1 MGLSTFNDYAALLL
15 DACVYLLV
23 VFYIFSDCRKIAAL
37 GRNYWSHFWHWFNWA
52 NYAVFAITLYF
63 KIKFLIP
70 SYLYVEGNGDIDVQ
84 YASLDFESLGWTY
97 YQIVNWNAFN
107 NIFVWL
113 RAFAFLKYV
122 SKEVANL
129 SYTLTRA
136 GKDCALF
143 LVIFCFVIFAYAQAF
158 HISFGTD
165 ISDYST
171 LLNAIFGLFK
181 TLLGDF
187 DFEAIKN
194 VNQVLGPLLFITFEV
209 VCYFV
214 MLNMFLAI
222 LNKAYSD
229 VMDKGVDDPMAVEF
243 RSTVAAYF
251 SQLAR
256 RLTFRRA
263 KPTADGA
270 GGEDDDAEQLDDGRK
285 GDVDEEALQ
294 MMLSTMKQLAMT
306 VKGLGEKVP
315 HTNLSRPPKSIE
327 QRI

>member
-1 MGLSTFNDYAALLL
+1 MGLSSFNDYVALIL
-15 DACVYLLV
+15 DSSVYLLV
-23 VFYIFSDCRKIAAL
+23 VFYIVSDCRKMMAL
-37 GRNYWSHFWHWFNWA
+37 GMHYWSHFWHWFNWV
-52 NYAVFAITLYF
+52 NYIVFAITLGF
-63 KIKFLIP
+63 KISFLIP
-70 SYLYVEGNGDIDVQ
+70 SYQYIAGNGDADLQ

-136 GKDCALF
+136 GRDCALF
-143 LVIFCFVIFAYAQAF
+143 MIIFCFVIFAYAQAF

-165 ISDYST
+165 ILEYRT
-171 LLNAIFGLFK
+171 LLDSIFGLFK

-187 DFEAIKN
+187 DFEAIKG
-194 VNQVLGPLLFITFEV
+194 VNEVLGPLLFITFEV

-229 VMDKGVDDPMAVEF
+229 VLDRGVDDPMAVEF
-243 RSTVAAYF
+243 RSIIAAHF
-251 SQLAR
+251 AR
-256 RLTFRRA
+256 ARAALVFWRRRRGA
-263 KPTADGA
+263 AATAGKAAGGVGA
-270 GGEDDDAEQLDDGRK
+270 GGEGDDDDEPPDESRK
-285 GDVDEEALQ
+285 GDVDEEAL
-294 MMLSTMKQLAMT
+294 
-306 VKGLGEKVP
+306 
-315 HTNLSRPPKSIE
+315 
-327 QRI
+327 